1 MRFRVVSDGFSPDT
15 FLPRV
20 RGVVEADPAG
30 AIVRLRIRVSRAEIV
45 FLSLVPFL
53 TAAILAWWVP
63 AAALLAPLVVI
74 GEVFAYFVT
83 FRPEKKRIER
93 LLRETLDASRE

>member
-1 MRFRVVSDGFSPDT
+1 VRFRVVPDDFSPDT

-20 RGVVEADPAG
+20 RGVVQADEAG
-30 AIVRLRIRVSRAEIV
+30 AIVRLRVRISRGELA

-53 TAAILAWWVP
+53 TAAILSWWVP
-63 AAALLAPLVVI
+63 AAALLAPVVVI

-83 FRPEKKRIER
+83 FRPERKRVER
-93 LLRETLDASRE
+93 LLREALEA